1 MSVPCQSALHYGLIL
16 HYQLIYFCL
25 LCLVS
30 AVPLLRF
37 ISRSDAHHRLLTA
50 LGIATLSGFIIPSTL
65 SGPARLTIGWVV
77 FALVNLLMMWT
88 TILLV
93 HPRELPGLS
102 QIEDS
107 SRTLIFAVVL
117 TAAMASLLA
126 VVALLGGMEDS
137 ERRADMIL
145 AGSAVASAWTLIHTL
160 FALRYAHL
168 YYGND
173 SRKPPAGLDFP
184 HEPEPDYL
192 DFAYFSF
199 IIGMTSQ
206 TADVSI
212 ESKSIRR
219 TALTHGV
226 LSFIFNVVIIAF
238 TISGLSSL
246 L

>member
-1 MSVPCQSALHYGLIL
+1 M
-16 HYQLIYFCL
+16 
-25 LCLVS
+25 
-30 AVPLLRF
+30 PLLRF
-37 ISRSDAHHRLLTA
+37 LSRFDAHHRLLIA
-50 LGIATLSGFIIPSTL
+50 LGVAIVSGFIMPSTL

-77 FALVNLLMMWT
+77 FALVNLLLMWA

-117 TAAMASLLA
+117 TAAVASLLA
-126 VVALLGGMEDS
+126 VVALLGGMKDS
-137 ERRADMIL
+137 ERKTDMVL
-145 AGSAVASAWTLIHTL
+145 AGLAVASAWTLIHTL

-168 YYGND
+168 YYDND
-173 SRKPPAGLDFP
+173 NSQKPPAGLDFP
-184 HEPEPDYL
+184 HDSKPDYL

-219 TALTHGV
+219 TALVHGV

>member
-1 MSVPCQSALHYGLIL
+1 MP
-16 HYQLIYFCL
+16 
-25 LCLVS
+25 
-30 AVPLLRF
+30 PLRF
-37 ISRSDAHHRLLTA
+37 LSRFDAHHRLLTA
-50 LGIATLSGFIIPSTL
+50 LGVALLSGFIVPSTL

-77 FALVNLLMMWT
+77 FALVNLLLMWT

-102 QIEDS
+102 MIEDS
-107 SRTLIFAVVL
+107 SRTLIFTVVL
-117 TAAMASLLA
+117 TAAVASLLA
-126 VVALLGGMEDS
+126 VVALLEDMKS
-137 ERRADMIL
+137 TGQKTDMLL
-145 AGSAVASAWTLIHTL
+145 AGLAVASAWTLIHTL

-173 SRKPPAGLDFP
+173 NNQKPPAGLDFP
-184 HEPEPDYL
+184 HESEPDYL

-212 ESKSIRR
+212 ESRSIRR
-219 TALTHGV
+219 TALVHGV

-238 TISGLSSL
+238 TIGSLSSL

>member
-1 MSVPCQSALHYGLIL
+1 MS
-16 HYQLIYFCL
+16 
-25 LCLVS
+25 
-30 AVPLLRF
+30 LLRF
-37 ISRSDAHHRLLTA
+37 LSRFDAHHRLLISLIVA
-50 LGIATLSGFIIPSTL
+50 ILLGFVLPTTL
-65 SGPARLTIGWVV
+65 SGPARLTIGWVA
-77 FALVNLLMMWT
+77 FALTNLLLMWA
-88 TILLV
+88 TILLI
-93 HPRELPGLS
+93 HPRELPGIS

-107 SRTLIFAVVL
+107 SRTLIFSVVL
-117 TAAMASLLA
+117 TAAVASLLA
-126 VVALLGGMEDS
+126 VVALLGGMKNS
-137 ERRADMIL
+137 EQKTDMLL
-145 AGSAVASAWTLIHTL
+145 AGLAVGSAWTLIHTL

-173 SRKPPAGLDFP
+173 NNQKPPAGLDFP
-184 HEPEPDYL
+184 HEPEPDYV

-212 ESKSIRR
+212 ESKSMRR
-219 TALTHGV
+219 TALAHGV